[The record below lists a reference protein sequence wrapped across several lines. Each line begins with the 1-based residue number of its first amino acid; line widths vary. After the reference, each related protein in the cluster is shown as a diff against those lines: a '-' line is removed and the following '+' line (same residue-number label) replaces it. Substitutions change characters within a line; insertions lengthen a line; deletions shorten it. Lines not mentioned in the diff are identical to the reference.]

1 MIRRLVLRCAL
12 SLAVVAFGAF
22 CIRLAFGTA
31 DASTAFGAATAR
43 SLVRAD
49 PGLVPGST
57 NADDAP
63 AYRVVGGQGGGAL
76 TSDPPILGT
85 VGPPE
90 TPLALV
96 GLDAG
101 GHNGYGVFLAYVPG
115 RARHVAALT
124 GGDVAKFA
132 GGGVVVYAKIYDP
145 QSPECCPRT
154 YHATRY
160 TWNGTTLVP
169 GPARVVPA
177 SAVGGR

>member
-1 MIRRLVLRCAL
+1 VIRRLILRCAL
-12 SLAVVAFGAF
+12 SFAVLAFGAF
-22 CIRLAFGTA
+22 CTRLTFGTA
-31 DASTAFGAATAR
+31 DAHAGFGAVTAR

-49 PGLVPGST
+49 PGLVSGST
-57 NADDAP
+57 NSDDAP
-63 AYRVVGGQGGGAL
+63 AFRVLGGRGGGAL
-76 TSDPPILGT
+76 TTDPPVVGT

-90 TPLALV
+90 TRLALV

-115 RARHVAALT
+115 RARHVAALA

-132 GGGVVVYAKIYDP
+132 DGGVVVFAKIYDP

-160 TWNGTTLVP
+160 TWNGMTLVA
-169 GPARVVPA
+169 GPTRVVPA